1 MAKTR
6 KKMTEATTLSAG
18 KRRPRAMPAK
28 AAVQVTPE
36 IPSKAATAF
45 AGRLLGGLGTR
56 YTIVDAET
64 GEKTK
69 IDATVKSLIERLLA
83 DIAAGH
89 AVSIVPHAQELSTF
103 EAAAIL
109 NVSRPHVI
117 KLIDKG
123 ELPHHMAGTHRRILL
138 KDVLAY
144 KAKMKGDTREAL
156 SEMTRLSQEY
166 GLY

>member
-1 MAKTR
+1 MTR
-6 KKMTEATTLSAG
+6 KKLTEVITPATG
-18 KRRPRAMPAK
+18 KRQPRTTPAK
-28 AAVQVTPE
+28 AAIQLTPE

-45 AGRLLGGLGTR
+45 AGRLLDGLGTR

-64 GEKTK
+64 GEKTR

-103 EAAAIL
+103 EVAAIL

>member
-1 MAKTR
+1 MAKAR
-6 KKMTEATTLSAG
+6 KTTTEMTTAAAG
-18 KRRPRAMPAK
+18 RRRPGAASAK
-28 AAVQVTPE
+28 ASVQLTPE

-69 IDATVKSLIERLLA
+69 IDASVKALIERLLA

-117 KLIDKG
+117 KLIEKG

-156 SEMTRLSQEY
+156 SELTRLSQEY